1 MRISMI
7 SRAVDRRRGSAT
19 VELALVVPLFLMMI
33 CGSLEV
39 SRVCSVSEI
48 LTNVAR
54 DGCRVAV
61 ANGQTNTT
69 AQSRMTT
76 LLSNAGITGYSTPV
90 IAVNGTAGD
99 VTTSNMG
106 DQISVTVSVQFSHV
120 TWLPISYVL
129 SSSMTL
135 GGNAV
140 MSSEHNPPN

>member
-1 MRISMI
+1 M
-7 SRAVDRRRGSAT
+7 SRTVDRRRGAASA
-19 VELALVVPLFLMMI
+19 ELALVAPLFLLMI
-33 CGSLEV
+33 CGTLEA

-61 ANGQTNTT
+61 ANGKTNANAET
-69 AQSRMTT
+69 RMTT

-90 IAVNGTAGD
+90 ITPSD
-99 VTTSNMG
+99 VTTSKMG
-106 DQISVTVSVQFSHV
+106 DLVTVTVSVQFHHV
-120 TWLPISYVL
+120 TWLPISYVM

-135 GGNAV
+135 SGTAV

>member
-1 MRISMI
+1 MI
-7 SRAVDRRRGSAT
+7 KSADRWRDRRRGAASA
-19 VELALVVPLFLMMI
+19 ELALVVPLFLLLI
-33 CGSLEV
+33 CGTLET

-61 ANGQTNTT
+61 ANGQTNSN
-69 AQSRMTT
+69 AQTRMTT
-76 LLSNAGITGYSTPV
+76 LLSNAGITGYSTPQ
-90 IAVNGTAGD
+90 ILVNGTAGD
-99 VTTSNMG
+99 VSTSAFGAN
-106 DQISVTVSVQFSHV
+106 ITVTVSVPFGSV

-135 GGNAV
+135 SGTAV

>member
-1 MRISMI
+1 MRLSSMRV
-7 SRAVDRRRGSAT
+7 RADRRRGSASA
-19 VELALVVPLFLMMI
+19 ELALVVPLFLLMI
-33 CGSLEV
+33 CGTLET

-61 ANGQTNTT
+61 ANGKTNAD
-69 AQSRMTT
+69 AQVRMTT

-90 IAVNGTAGD
+90 ITPAD
-99 VTTSNMG
+99 VTASNLG
-106 DQISVTVSVQFSHV
+106 DQVTVTISVNFSHV

-129 SSSMTL
+129 SSSMPIS
-135 GGNAV
+135 GRAV